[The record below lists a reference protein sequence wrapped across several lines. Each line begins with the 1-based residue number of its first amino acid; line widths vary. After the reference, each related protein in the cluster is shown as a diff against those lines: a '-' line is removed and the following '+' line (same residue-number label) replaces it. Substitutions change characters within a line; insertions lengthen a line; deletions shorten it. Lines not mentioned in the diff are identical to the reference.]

1 MTTRRYFLRNTSR
14 AVAASAIGFP
24 LILGTRATH
33 ARLASPPD
41 PAALSLEEKVGQLV
55 VARLPD
61 WPLMEQYAR
70 QGIITG
76 LTPSLRNR
84 PLAEAAEFLNH
95 LQEISKYPLLIGWAG
110 LYTGG
115 TEVRL
120 NQLMRLGATRSKELC
135 YQAARIEA
143 EESRALGVHLGA
155 TPVLD
160 VNTNP
165 KNPIINLRSLSDNVE
180 LVTELGIELARGTI
194 DGRAASLL
202 MHFPGHG
209 ATGGD
214 SHIAIPTVS
223 RSLQEL
229 EEVDTRPFAE
239 VIRLG
244 LARVVCTNHCYYPAF
259 EPSREIPATV
269 SRKIVNGLLR
279 EKLGF
284 DGIILSDSLTMR
296 AMKDNYGIEEGAIE
310 TVAAGHDVILQ
321 DYQSDPRITI
331 DALARAV
338 RKGRIPLAQ
347 VEASVRRVWK
357 LKQWLGLHENRLVD
371 ISKIPERIATEEHK
385 AVARRI
391 ARESVTVLENRRLPL
406 PVGGSARL
414 LVVSNGSSTTVEK
427 DLDWNHSPAN
437 HHFNQQVR
445 KRTAD
450 AQTITLSVDFKR
462 EEIDGARA
470 ALGQADLVVFGL
482 FTRVRSYR
490 EDAIWLDPRYRD
502 LIRQAATEN
511 RTLVLC
517 NFGNPWV
524 LSDLPKP
531 AVSLCT
537 FSDAVDSIEAAVQ
550 VLFGELKPCGKLP
563 IRLSAGYPYGFGER

>member
-1 MTTRRYFLRNTSR
+1 MTTRRHFLRNAST
-14 AVAASAIGFP
+14 AVAASVIGFP
-24 LILGTRATH
+24 LAFRPRRTH
-33 ARLASPPD
+33 ARQASSFD

-61 WPLMEQYAR
+61 WPLMEKYAR

-76 LTPSLRNR
+76 LTPSLRKR

-95 LQEISKYPLLIGWAG
+95 FQEISKYPLLIGWAG

-135 YQAARIEA
+135 YRAARIEA

-180 LVTELGIELARGTI
+180 LVTELGSELARGTI

-214 SHIAIPTVS
+214 SHIAIPTVN

-229 EEVDTRPFAE
+229 DEVDTRPFSE
-239 VIRLG
+239 VIRRG
-244 LARVVCTNHCYYPAF
+244 LARLVCTNHCHYPAW
-259 EPSREIPATV
+259 EPGPKIPATV
-269 SRKIVNGLLR
+269 SRKIVHGLLR

-284 DGIILSDSLTMR
+284 DGVIISDSLTMK
-296 AMKDNYGIEEGAIE
+296 AMKDNYGIEEGAVK
-310 TVAAGHDVILQ
+310 TVAAGHDIILQ

-331 DALARAV
+331 DALVRAV
-338 RKGRIPLAQ
+338 GEGRIPLAQ

-371 ISKIPERIATEEHK
+371 VSKIPERIATEEHT

-406 PVGGSARL
+406 PVDESARL
-414 LVVSNGSSTTVEK
+414 LVVSNGSSAIVEE
-427 DLDWNHSPAN
+427 DLDWKHSPTN

-445 KRTAD
+445 KRSPKARTV
-450 AQTITLSVDFKR
+450 TLSVEFKP
-462 EEIDGARA
+462 EEIERARA
-470 ALGQADLVVFGL
+470 AIAQADLVVFGL

-490 EDAIWLDPRYRD
+490 QDAIRLDPRYRD
-502 LIRQAATEN
+502 LIRQAAAEG
-511 RTLVLC
+511 RTFVLS

-524 LSDLPKP
+524 LSGLPKP
-531 AVSLCT
+531 SVSLCT

-550 VLFGELKPCGKLP
+550 VLFGELESRGKLP
-563 IRLSAGYPYGFGER
+563 VRLSDSYAYGFGL

>member
-1 MTTRRYFLRNTSR
+1 MMTRRKFLRNTSR

-24 LILGTRATH
+24 LIFRIRKTDAGQ
-33 ARLASPPD
+33 ASPPD

-61 WPLMEQYAR
+61 WPLMERYAR

-76 LTPSLRNR
+76 LTPPLRNR
-84 PLAEAAEFLNH
+84 TLEEAAEFLNRF
-95 LQEISKYPLLIGWAG
+95 QEISKYPLLIGWGG
-110 LYTGG
+110 LYDGG

-120 NQLMRLGATRSKELC
+120 SQLMRLGATRSKELC
-135 YQAARIEA
+135 YQAAKIEA

-165 KNPIINLRSLSDNVE
+165 ENPIINLRSLSDNVE

-209 ATGGD
+209 ATAGD
-214 SHIAIPTVS
+214 SHIAIPTVN
-223 RSLQEL
+223 RSLEEL
-229 EEVDTRPFAE
+229 EEVDTHPFAE
-239 VIRLG
+239 VIRRG
-244 LARVVCTNHCYYPAF
+244 FARAVCTNHCYYPAF

-269 SRKIVNGLLR
+269 SRKIVTGLLR

-284 DGIILSDSLTMR
+284 GGIIISDSLTMR

-357 LKQWLGLHENRLVD
+357 LKQWLGLQENRVVD

-391 ARESVTVLENRRLPL
+391 ARESVTLLENRRLPL
-406 PVGGSARL
+406 PSEGSGRL
-414 LVVSNGSSTTVEK
+414 LIVSNGSSATVEK
-427 DLDWNHSPAN
+427 DLDWKHSPAN
-437 HHFNQQVR
+437 HHFNQQVQ
-445 KRTAD
+445 KRIPAARTV
-450 AQTITLSVDFKR
+450 TLSVDFKP
-462 EEIDGARA
+462 EEIEGIRA
-470 ALGQADLVVFGL
+470 ALGKADLVVFGL

-490 EDAIWLDPRYRD
+490 EDAIRLDARYRD
-502 LIRQAATEN
+502 LIRAAATEG
-511 RTLVLC
+511 RSLVLC

-524 LSDLPKP
+524 LCDLPK
-531 AVSLCT
+531 AVVSLCT
-537 FSDAVDSIEAAVQ
+537 FSDAVDSIEAAVE
-550 VLFGELKPCGKLP
+550 VLFGELKSRGKLP
-563 IRLSAGYPYGFGER
+563 VRLSADYPFGFGL

>member
-1 MTTRRYFLRNTSR
+1 MRRRCFLRNTSR
-14 AVAASAIGFP
+14 ALAASVIGLPFVST
-24 LILGTRATH
+24 TRGAE
-33 ARLASPPD
+33 AQQASLLD
-41 PAALSLEEKVGQLV
+41 PAALPLEEKVGQLV

-61 WPLMEQYAR
+61 WPLMKKYAR

-84 PLAEAAEFLNH
+84 PLEDVAELLNQF
-95 LQEISKYPLLIGWAG
+95 QEISKYPLLIGWGG
-110 LYTGG
+110 LYSGG

-143 EESRALGVHLGA
+143 EESRALGIHIAA

-165 KNPIINLRSLSDNVE
+165 ENPIINLRSLGDNVE
-180 LVTELGIELARGTI
+180 LVIELGSELARGTI

-209 ATGGD
+209 ATSSD
-214 SHIAIPTVS
+214 SHIVMPTVD
-223 RSLQEL
+223 RTLQEL
-229 EEVDTRPFAE
+229 ERVDIRPFAE
-239 VIRLG
+239 VIRRG
-244 LARVVCTNHCYYPAF
+244 LARLVCTNHCYYPAF
-259 EPSREIPATV
+259 EPDHEVPATV

-279 EKLGF
+279 ERLGF
-284 DGIILSDSLTMR
+284 DGVIISDSLTMH
-296 AMKDNYGIEEGAIE
+296 AMKDNYGIEEGAIQA
-310 TVAAGHDVILQ
+310 VIAGHDIILQ

-331 DALARAV
+331 DALVRAV

-347 VEASVRRVWK
+347 IEASVRRVWK
-357 LKQWLGLHENRLVD
+357 LKRWLGLQDNRLVD
-371 ISKIPERIATEEHK
+371 VSKIPERVATEEHK

-391 ARESVTVLENRRLPL
+391 ARESVTVLENRGL
-406 PVGGSARL
+406 PVPSGENTRL
-414 LVVSNGSSTTVEK
+414 LVVSNGSSTTIDK
-427 DLDWNHSPAN
+427 DLDWKHSPGN
-437 HHFNQQVR
+437 HHFNQQVL
-445 KRTAD
+445 KRNAN
-450 AQTITLSVDFKR
+450 ARTITLSMEFKP
-462 EEIDGARA
+462 EEIDRTRTALKGA
-470 ALGQADLVVFGL
+470 DVVVFGL
-482 FTRVRSYR
+482 FSRVRSSR
-490 EDAIWLDPRYRD
+490 EDAIRLDERYRK

-524 LSDLPKP
+524 LRDLPKP

-537 FSDAVDSIEAAVQ
+537 FSDAADSLEAAVE
-550 VLFGELKPCGKLP
+550 VLFGEVKSRGKLP
-563 IRLSAGYPYGFGER
+563 VRLSADYPFGFGL